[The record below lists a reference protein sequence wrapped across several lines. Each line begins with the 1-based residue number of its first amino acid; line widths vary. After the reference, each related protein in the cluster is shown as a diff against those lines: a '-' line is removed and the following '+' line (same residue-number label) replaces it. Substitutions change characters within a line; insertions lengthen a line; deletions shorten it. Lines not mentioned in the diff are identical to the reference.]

1 MVTLILIGGLVRLRL
16 FKFNAPIVRPLSV
29 KIKTFKNPEYLFH
42 VLLWLFFIGERWINH
57 YPKAENFFTYGII
70 HTLYLLLTFITPV
83 YINAFVLIPT
93 FLQKRKW
100 LHYLAFLAGMI
111 FIVNLSRGLFTVI
124 SFEISKFE
132 YDFYQT
138 FLKWAFRD
146 YVSLDKFVFSGTSWI
161 LWSSFGYRLVKDW
174 IIHERVKS
182 RLESEKLSMELAFL
196 KAQVNPHFLF
206 NTLNNLYALSLEEK
220 AQRTSDAVTK
230 MGALMRYNL
239 HEAQAERILLTK
251 ELDYLDQYIELQKLR
266 IVKHSQICFYTN
278 AQPGNCAAKIA
289 PMILLPFIENAFKYG
304 VSTVGETRIEA
315 EAVLENNT
323 LKLTVKNALHRNP
336 ERDESGIGLKNVR
349 NRLEL
354 IYGGKY
360 SLKQTK
366 DDEEYS
372 IELELDLTE

>member
-1 MVTLILIGGLVRLRL
+1 M
-16 FKFNAPIVRPLSV
+16 RPLSV

-251 ELDYLDQYIELQKLR
+251 ELDHLDQYIELQKLR